1 MANNS
6 VLTHGQH
13 LLLVAQ
19 SMLLVAPNVAPVL
32 LRAWVWNR
40 KSASLA
46 LICKLCQINA
56 CLCLLAF
63 LPNVVIKIVGRQ
75 KKNDSVECLG
85 YKIPIMP
92 LTKLKINLSRDEET
106 LVMTFLSTFHFRFYI
121 I

>member
-1 MANNS
+1 
-6 VLTHGQH
+6 LTHGQH

-75 KKNDSVECLG
+75 KKTIVHNASALR
-85 YKIPIMP
+85 YP
-92 LTKLKINLSRDEET
+92 L
-106 LVMTFLSTFHFRFYI
+106 FP
-121 I
+121 